1 MVRQPRDDKQKNEVS
16 FLSRW
21 SLRKEQ
27 ITKGEIKPDNEL
39 DNTPKSSDETELEQE
54 EVLTDIELL
63 EKYKLPNPEKVKSE
77 AGLTRFL
84 DDDLP
89 ERIRQMALRRL
100 WHLNPL
106 FGEVCEMVEYGED
119 YTDAA
124 TVIEGMQTAYQVG
137 KGYEVKAEKS
147 KGSDVPE
154 DDVPEDDVA
163 EDDVAEDD
171 VVKRD
176 PRQNELAKK
185 IIDVIEDGVVFKD
198 NAFGVS
204 GTDVED
210 YILPKNDVD
219 LPHKEEAVIEK
230 DSGSYSRQGLESG
243 DPTNISLSS
252 RDASDGFDDGKDIK
266 DTDQSLQAP
275 VSRTRP
281 SRMNFKRSKDNF

>member
-252 RDASDGFDDGKDIK
+252 QDVVDGVDDGKDVK
-266 DTDQSLQAP
+266 DYDQSLLAP
-275 VSRTRP
+275 VSQTRP
-281 SRMNFKRSKDNF
+281 SRMSFKRSKTTY